1 MVFPGRDPEL
11 GASGPSG
18 LAHRVWN
25 GIWGGG
31 SNVDVHIDLR
41 ESSALPSLIRKT
53 MDASARMH

>member
-1 MVFPGRDPEL
+1 MVFPGKDPEL

-25 GIWGGG
+25 GVWGNG

-41 ESSALPSLIRKT
+41 KSLCRLFVIWKSLSRIP
-53 MDASARMH
+53 A